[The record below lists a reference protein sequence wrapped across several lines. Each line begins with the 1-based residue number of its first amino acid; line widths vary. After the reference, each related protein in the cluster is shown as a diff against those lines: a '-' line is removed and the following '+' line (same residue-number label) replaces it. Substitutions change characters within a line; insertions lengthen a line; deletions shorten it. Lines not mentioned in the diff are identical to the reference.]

1 MIIIDSPD
9 HYSIRK
15 VRLLNKYMINSGIIS
30 AIALFLFAQIS
41 HAAVPTATDDTG
53 LAAVGEWEFTVFAT
67 GESRDQG
74 DSYELPV
81 IEVETGV
88 TDNLAAFVAGSRQ
101 VIDPEDESS
110 SSGWGNAEVGV
121 KYLAYDQDNVRLAI
135 VPTYSFAMRR
145 SSERRGLVEDI
156 NIFSLPLVASY
167 ESNNWTFTGSVAY
180 DMTSTS
186 EDGIFY
192 GFWTGYQAGDWFL
205 LAEIYGE
212 EVSGSDAAVTNAR
225 LGFEWEFMEA
235 SNLLFSVGT
244 NLNSSELADDE
255 ELDYEFFLGLRWAI

>member
-1 MIIIDSPD
+1 M
-9 HYSIRK
+9 
-15 VRLLNKYMINSGIIS
+15 S
-30 AIALFLFAQIS
+30 AIVLFSLAQIS

-67 GESRDQG
+67 GENRDQG

-88 TDNLAAFVAGSRQ
+88 TDTLAAFVAGSRQ

-145 SSERRGLVEDI
+145 SSERRGLVDDI

-167 ESNNWTFTGSVAY
+167 ENNNWTFTGSVAY

-212 EVSGSDAAVTNAR
+212 ETSGSDFAATNAR

-235 SNLLFSVGT
+235 TNLLFSVGT
-244 NLNSSELADDE
+244 NLANDGQKDEE